1 MATTAHFKVVM
12 LVDDNKID
20 AILNK
25 KVLEKDS
32 FAESVLVHNSS
43 IKALEYLESIADNT
57 NEYIPSLIFV
67 DMMMPEMNG
76 FQFVEKFEKLPQSIQ
91 DDAKIVFMS
100 GSLLSQDQ
108 LDKLAQ
114 SKSVIKFISKPID
127 KNSLALILDLHKSL

>member
-32 FAESVLVHNSS
+32 FSESVIVHNSS
-43 IKALEYLESIADNT
+43 TKALEYLESIAANT
-57 NEYIPSLIFV
+57 DEYIPSLIFV

-108 LDKLAQ
+108 LEKL
-114 SKSVIKFISKPID
+114 SHCKSVIKFVSKPLN
-127 KNSLALILDLHKSL
+127 KESLTIVLDLYKSL